1 MSPSMLG
8 KKAAAAAGLVLVPLV
23 LSLTGCGGD
32 TSAATGPGT
41 NSGSA
46 APLHSLLPEEQQ
58 SSGTLNIASNVEY
71 PPFETFDT
79 DGKTVIGID
88 RDIADALEKKL
99 GVDIKFNN
107 ISFDAIIPGLASKR
121 YDMAMSAMSDTLE
134 RQKEVDFVDYFKA
147 GAGIM
152 RTKENPKN
160 VSEPADL
167 CGIKVGIVKGTTETE
182 DADAQTKECQDKG
195 KPAVDVTIFPGQNQT
210 ILALQTGRVDV
221 VLLDSTSGSA
231 VAKDSGGKLEMLPP
245 YMAGPFGIVFQKGS
259 DQLQKA
265 VQKAMQEISSDGTYL
280 NILKKYGQEQ
290 GAVTEFPI
298 NGGTK

>member
-1 MSPSMLG
+1 MT
-8 KKAAAAAGLVLVPLV
+8 AGFGVLALA
-23 LSLTGCGGD
+23 LSLAACGGG
-32 TSAATGPGT
+32 SAGSESSNA
-41 NSGSA
+41 GSA
-46 APLHSLLPEEQQ
+46 APLHSMLPKDIQ

-88 RDIADALEKKL
+88 REIADALEKKL
-99 GVDIKFNN
+99 GITIKFNN

-147 GAGIM
+147 GAGIL
-152 RTKENPKN
+152 RTVENPKK
-160 VSEPADL
+160 VSTLDDT
-167 CGIKVGIVKGTTETE
+167 CGLKVGIVKGTTETE
-182 DADAQTKECQDKG
+182 DADAQTKTCQSQG
-195 KPAVDVTIFPGQNQT
+195 KPAVDATIFPGQNQT

-221 VLLDSTSGSA
+221 VLLDSTSGSS
-231 VAKDSGGKLEMLPP
+231 VAKDSGGKLEMLRP
-245 YMAGPFGIVFQKGS
+245 YMSGPFGIVFPKGS
-259 DQLQKA
+259 TELQKA
-265 VQKAMQEISSDGTYL
+265 VQKGMQEIAADTTYAQ
-280 NILKKYGQEQ
+280 ILKKYGQDQ

>member
-1 MSPSMLG
+1 MSPSVRTRRT
-8 KKAAAAAGLVLVPLV
+8 AITAGLALFPLA
-23 LSLTGCGGD
+23 LSLAACGGS
-32 TSAATGPGT
+32 TAATDNA

-46 APLHSLLPEEQQ
+46 APLHSMLPKEIQ

-99 GVDIKFNN
+99 GITIKFNN

-134 RQKEVDFVDYFKA
+134 RQKEVDFVDYFTA
-147 GAGIM
+147 GAGIL
-152 RTKENPKN
+152 RTIENPKK
-160 VSEPADL
+160 VSTLDDT
-167 CGIKVGIVKGTTETE
+167 CGLKVGIVKGTTETE
-182 DADAQTKECQDKG
+182 DVDAQTKTCESNG

-210 ILALQTGRVDV
+210 ILALTTGRVDV
-221 VLLDSTSGSA
+221 VLLDSTSGSS
-231 VAKDSGGKLEMLPP
+231 VAKDSGGKLEMLRP
-245 YMAGPFGIVFQKGS
+245 YMSGPFGIVFPKGS
-259 DQLQKA
+259 TELQKA
-265 VQKAMQEISSDGTYL
+265 VQKGMQEIAADNTYPQ
-280 NILKKYGQEQ
+280 ILKKYGQEQ

>member
-1 MSPSMLG
+1 MSPSTLG
-8 KKAAAAAGLVLVPLV
+8 TKAATAAGLVLVPLV
-23 LSLTGCGGD
+23 LALTGCGAG
-32 TSAATGPGT
+32 TPASAEANTG
-41 NSGSA
+41 SS
-46 APLHSLLPEEQQ
+46 APLHSMLPKDIQA
-58 SSGTLNIASNVEY
+58 SGTLNIASNVEY

-88 RDIADALEKKL
+88 RDVADALEKKL
-99 GVDIKFNN
+99 GVTIKFNN

-147 GAGIM
+147 GAGIL
-152 RTKENPKN
+152 RTQENPKHI
-160 VSEPADL
+160 STLDDL

-182 DADAQTKECQDKG
+182 DADAQTKACQDKG
-195 KPAVDVTIFPGQNQT
+195 KPGVDVTIFPGQNQT

-221 VLLDSTSGSA
+221 VLLDSTSGSS
-231 VAKDSGGKLEMLPP
+231 VAKDAGGKLEMLSP

-259 DQLQKA
+259 DELEKA
-265 VQKAMQEISSDGTYL
+265 VQKGMQEISADGTYL
-280 NILKKYGQEQ
+280 DILKKYGQEK
-290 GAVTEFPI
+290 GAVTDFPI